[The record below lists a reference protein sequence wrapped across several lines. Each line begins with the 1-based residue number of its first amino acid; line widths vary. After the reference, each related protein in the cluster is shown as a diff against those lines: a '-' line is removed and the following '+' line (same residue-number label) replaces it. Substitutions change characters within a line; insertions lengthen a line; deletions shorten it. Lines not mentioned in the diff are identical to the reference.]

1 MQTIA
6 QELLQKTQAYWNLSS
21 VWNNR
26 IKADVPTGEAIE
38 LCSTIIQQTN
48 LNRPLSY
55 RIEGLLDAIV
65 LGEETTTKQEAK
77 IVILKAR
84 A

>member
-6 QELLQKTQAYWNLSS
+6 DELLQKTQAYWNLSS
-21 VWNNR
+21 VWNKQ
-26 IKADVPTGEAIE
+26 ITTEVPTGEAIE
-38 LCSTIIQQTN
+38 LCSTIIQNTN

-55 RIEGLLDAIV
+55 LVEHLLDAIV
-65 LGEETTTKQEAK
+65 LGEETPTNTSAT
-77 IVILKAR
+77 IVVLKAR